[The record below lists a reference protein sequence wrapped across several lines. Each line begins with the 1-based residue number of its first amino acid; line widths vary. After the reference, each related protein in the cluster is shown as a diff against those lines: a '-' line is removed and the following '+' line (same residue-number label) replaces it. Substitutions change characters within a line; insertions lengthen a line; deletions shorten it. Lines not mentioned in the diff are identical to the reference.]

1 MTRRL
6 RTNFAV
12 AAWCALA
19 TSAWCTSA
27 QAQSAPPPAAS
38 PGAPAPAAAPGAPP
52 TDDKLQPSKRDDKE
66 TIEASRAWLALLDA
80 GKFGAAWDG
89 ASPYLKSVVTRQK
102 WITGLTAARK
112 PFGALK
118 QRKPVKFAR
127 SHSMPDASDGDYSLL
142 EFESEFANGKRAS
155 EQVIW
160 MLGDNQVWR
169 VSGYFIR

>member
-1 MTRRL
+1 MMRRL
-6 RTNFAV
+6 LMIFAT

-19 TSAWCTSA
+19 L
-27 QAQSAPPPAAS
+27 AQSAAQ
-38 PGAPAPAAAPGAPP
+38 GVLP
-52 TDDKLQPSKRDDKE
+52 TDDKLQPSTRDDKE

-80 GKFGAAWDG
+80 GKFGPAWDG

-102 WITGLTAARK
+102 WVTGVAAARN
-112 PFGALK
+112 PFGKFK
-118 QRKPVKFAR
+118 QRIPVKFAR
-127 SHSMPDASDGDYSLL
+127 SHSMPDAPDGDYSLL

>member
-6 RTNFAV
+6 LMTFA
-12 AAWCALA
+12 AAGWWALA
-19 TSAWCTSA
+19 L
-27 QAQSAPPPAAS
+27 AQSATPPAT
-38 PGAPAPAAAPGAPP
+38 APATPTSPAAAPGAPP
-52 TDDKLQPSKRDDKE
+52 TEDKLQPSTRDDKE

-80 GKFGAAWDG
+80 GKFGPAWDG

-102 WITGLTAARK
+102 WVTGVAAARN
-112 PFGALK
+112 PFGKFK
-118 QRKPVKFAR
+118 QRIPVKFAR
-127 SHSMPDASDGDYSLL
+127 SHSMPDAPDGDYSLL

>member
-1 MTRRL
+1 MMRRL
-6 RTNFAV
+6 LMIFAT

-19 TSAWCTSA
+19 L
-27 QAQSAPPPAAS
+27 AQSAAQ
-38 PGAPAPAAAPGAPP
+38 GALP
-52 TDDKLQPSKRDDKE
+52 TDDKLQPSTRDDKE

-80 GKFGAAWDG
+80 GKFGPAWDG

-102 WITGLTAARK
+102 WVTGVAAARN
-112 PFGALK
+112 PFGKFK
-118 QRKPVKFAR
+118 QRIPVKFAR
-127 SHSMPDASDGDYSLL
+127 SHSMPDAPDGDYSLL

>member
-1 MTRRL
+1 MMRRL
-6 RTNFAV
+6 LMIFAT

-19 TSAWCTSA
+19 L
-27 QAQSAPPPAAS
+27 AQSAAQ
-38 PGAPAPAAAPGAPP
+38 GALP
-52 TDDKLQPSKRDDKE
+52 TDDKLQPSTRDDKE

-80 GKFGAAWDG
+80 GKFGPAWDG

-102 WITGLTAARK
+102 WVTGVAAARN
-112 PFGALK
+112 PFGKFK
-118 QRKPVKFAR
+118 QRIPVKFAR
-127 SHSMPDASDGDYSLL
+127 SHSMPDAPDGDYSLL

-169 VSGYFIR
+169 VSGY

>member
-1 MTRRL
+1 MMRRL
-6 RTNFAV
+6 LMIFAT

-19 TSAWCTSA
+19 L
-27 QAQSAPPPAAS
+27 AQSAAQ
-38 PGAPAPAAAPGAPP
+38 GALP
-52 TDDKLQPSKRDDKE
+52 TDDKLQPSTRDDKE

-80 GKFGAAWDG
+80 GKFGPAWDG

-102 WITGLTAARK
+102 WVTGVAAARN
-112 PFGALK
+112 PFGKFK
-118 QRKPVKFAR
+118 QRIPVKFAR
-127 SHSMPDASDGDYSLL
+127 SHSMPDAPEGDYSLL

-169 VSGYFIR
+169 VSGY